1 MKRRLESGGCRLGP
15 GRTTT
20 GRRELYDTF
29 DQRLFRNQCL
39 LAHDPGAAALC
50 LLNAAGGELWRLD
63 NAAAAP
69 RFHWDLDSSDLAARL
84 ASLVKECA
92 LLPLGC
98 FIFQEERQDLVNR
111 HGKIV
116 ARLCIERM
124 ERPAA
129 RAGEGAP
136 VLQTLRLQALRGYE
150 NKTKKLFSL
159 AAESCARP
167 TPQENPLAPCLAA
180 LGKSPQPHPA
190 ALRVRL
196 DRSMTT
202 RQALAKVLLFLL
214 DAMERNA
221 TGIRD
226 DIDTAFLRRF
236 RVAGRRSRSLVNA
249 MKHVLPPRLRTRAGA
264 HFAWLSGQT
273 SELRDCDVF
282 LLALRRRR
290 QLLPADVC
298 AGLAPLQDLLQQQR
312 ETARRRLLGALDS
325 ERRRDFIRAWRECL
339 QQEFPE
345 EAPKRLDGPALPVA
359 GAAVGAAWKKLR
371 RCGRRAEADGADP
384 SLHELRKAGKKLRY
398 LLEAFRSL
406 FPEND
411 VKQALKQLRR
421 LQNVLGEIVDCQ
433 VQQQFL
439 QERRDLFAEAAH
451 RGVRAAME
459 HLGEIHSDREAAAK
473 QDFRSAYKEFM
484 TADNRRL
491 FRSFSRDNEDPRL
504 L

>member
-1 MKRRLESGGCRLGP
+1 MKRRLESGGRRLGP
-15 GRTTT
+15 GHTTT

-39 LAHDPGAAALC
+39 LAHDPAAAALF

-69 RFHWDLDSSDLAARL
+69 RFHWDLDSSGLAARL
-84 ASLVKECA
+84 APLVKERA
-92 LLPLGC
+92 LMRLGC
-98 FIFQEERQDLVNR
+98 FIFQEERQDLINR

-116 ARLCIERM
+116 ARLCVERL
-124 ERPAA
+124 ERPAG
-129 RAGEGAP
+129 RTGEGAP
-136 VLQTLRLQALRGYE
+136 ALQALRLQALRGYE
-150 NKTKKLFSL
+150 GKTKKLFSL

-167 TPQENPLAPCLAA
+167 APQENPLSPCLAA
-180 LGKSPQPHPA
+180 LGKSPQPHTA

-202 RQALAKVLLFLL
+202 RQALAKILLFLQE
-214 DAMERNA
+214 AMERNA
-221 TGIRD
+221 AGIRD
-226 DIDTAFLRRF
+226 DIDTAFLRQF
-236 RVAGRRSRSLVNA
+236 RVAARRSRSLVNA
-249 MKHVLPPRLRTRAGA
+249 MKRALPPLLRTRARA

-282 LLALRRRR
+282 LLALRRHR

-298 AGLAPLQDLLQQQR
+298 ARLAPLQDRLQQRR

-325 ERRRDFIRAWRECL
+325 ERCRDFMRTWRECL
-339 QQEFPE
+339 QQGIPE
-345 EAPKRLDGPALPVA
+345 EAPELLDGPALPVA

-371 RCGRRAEADGADP
+371 QCGRRAATDGADP

-411 VKQALKQLRR
+411 VKQALRKLRR

-439 QERRDLFAEAAH
+439 QERRDLFAGAEH
-451 RGVRAAME
+451 RGVLAAME
-459 HLGEIHSDREAAAK
+459 RLGEIHSDREAAAK
-473 QDFRSAYKEFM
+473 RDFQRAYKEFT
-484 TADNRRL
+484 TADNLCL
-491 FRSFSRDNEDPRL
+491 FRSFSRDDEDPRL